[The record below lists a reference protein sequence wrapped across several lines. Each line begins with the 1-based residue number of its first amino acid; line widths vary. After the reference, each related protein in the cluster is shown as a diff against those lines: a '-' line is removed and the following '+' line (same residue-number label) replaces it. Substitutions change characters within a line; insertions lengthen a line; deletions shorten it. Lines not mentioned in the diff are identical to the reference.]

1 MSDRERKILMIDAD
15 EQSLFALRAVFQLQR
30 WASISA
36 TDVLTGLDLFRTEA
50 PDLVLMEYHLPGI
63 NGIKGVEMI
72 RELDAEVPIIVFTS
86 EESQDVAD
94 RFFAAGASDF
104 ALKPIKAPDIVSRIR
119 LHIRLLESNKRLN
132 NKNEAQPPVHKTK
145 GIGAVTLALI
155 QGAFRT
161 SAEYLTVETIA
172 ERTGLAYQTTYRYL
186 QHLASQELL
195 EICQNY
201 GKVGRPKQK
210 YRLKQQRSSV

>member
-1 MSDRERKILMIDAD
+1 MSDRERKILIIGAD
-15 EQSLFALRAVFQLQR
+15 EQTLVALGAVFQLQG
-30 WASISA
+30 WVPVST
-36 TDVLTGLDLFRTEA
+36 TDVLAGLDLFRTES
-50 PDLVLMEYHLPGI
+50 PDLVLMEYHPPGI

-72 RELDAEVPIIVFTS
+72 RELDAEVPIVVFTG

-94 RFFAAGASDF
+94 RLFAAGASDF
-104 ALKPIKAPDIVSRIR
+104 ALKPIKAPDITSRIR
-119 LHIRLLESNKRLN
+119 LHIQLLESNKRLN
-132 NKNEAQPPVHKTK
+132 KRDAVQHPGHKTK
-145 GIGAVTLALI
+145 GIGAVTLDLI

-161 SAEYLTVETIA
+161 NAEYLTVETIA

-210 YRLKQQRSSV
+210 YRLKQKCSSV